1 MLRELPNQKLREFGR
16 EAYAGDRRG
25 SGLNLRSGVL
35 TPGLGMATTEVL
47 IRTHTHLAFYAE
59 TGSFQLPTANSAKRS
74 EMLLA
79 AHTAAGAVSLSK
91 TAAVAAAGETVVA
104 VRHLNV
110 PVLMRIG
117 MLALT
122 VRSDAATRDAA
133 GPTSWSQLL
142 EEEAATW
149 TLSEAIALAEILD
162 EPWPTSLAL

>member
-1 MLRELPNQKLREFGR
+1 M
-16 EAYAGDRRG
+16 
-25 SGLNLRSGVL
+25 V
-35 TPGLGMATTEVL
+35 TTEVI

-79 AHTAAGAVSLSK
+79 AHAAAGAVSLSK
-91 TAAVAAAGETVVA
+91 TAVAAAAGETAVA

-122 VRSDAATRDAA
+122 VRSDAATRAA
-133 GPTSWSQLL
+133 WPLVVVAAPRRRSRNMDPSGSHCHRRVTRGALDKRASTVTAAAPTAFLGASKQMVKS
-142 EEEAATW
+142 ETW
-149 TLSEAIALAEILD
+149 RYRG
-162 EPWPTSLAL
+162 